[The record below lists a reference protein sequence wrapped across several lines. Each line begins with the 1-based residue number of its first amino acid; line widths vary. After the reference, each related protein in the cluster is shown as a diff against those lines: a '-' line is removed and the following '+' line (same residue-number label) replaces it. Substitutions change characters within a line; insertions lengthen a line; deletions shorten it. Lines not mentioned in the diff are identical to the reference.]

1 MNKKTLYKNI
11 KKINKQFDIILNKKD
26 NFFKLRKKSFNIF
39 NKIKFLNLK
48 NENYKYTPISKI
60 INNDF
65 KFNRINKKLK
75 LNDNKI
81 KNIYINIH
89 ANHIIL
95 INGKFIKKYSKIN
108 NNKLYISNIDKAYKL
123 NKKLFKNYFSKYV
136 NYSSDFFLALNTSL
150 FKDGIFIKLKDNV
163 IIKKPIIIYYIL
175 NNKNKDIL
183 NYIRTFIIIGENSQ
197 ITIIDYLYNIEK
209 KENFLNIISEII
221 LLKNSNLNYYKIQNK
236 INNLNKIGYT
246 QFYQSKNSQLN
257 TYIFTLNGN
266 VIKNNINI
274 KLDAE
279 NCKTNI
285 YGLYVINSNQ
295 HVDNQTVVDHIKP
308 NSISRE
314 YYKGILNDQ
323 STGIFNGK
331 IYVRND
337 AQNTNAFQSNKN
349 IILSEK
355 SNIKTKPQ
363 LEILANDVKCSH
375 GATIGQID
383 KNQLFY
389 LRSRG
394 IDRSKAISMIIKAF
408 IKEIIEKINIKSIK
422 NILNITINDKLK
434 KIF

>member
-48 NENYKYTPISKI
+48 NENYKYTPINKI

-95 INGKFIKKYSKIN
+95 INGKFIKKYSRIN

-123 NKKLFKNYFSKYV
+123 NKKLFKNYFSKYI

-150 FKDGIFIKLKDNV
+150 FKDGIFIKLKDNA

-183 NYIRTFIIIGENSQ
+183 NYIRTFIIIGESSQ

-236 INNLNKIGYT
+236 INNLNKIGYV

-285 YGLYVINSNQ
+285 YGLYIINSNQ

-349 IILSEK
+349 IILSDK

-394 IDRSKAISMIIKAF
+394 IDQPKAISMIVKAF

-422 NILNITINDKLK
+422 NILNTTINDKLK

>member
-1 MNKKTLYKNI
+1 M
-11 KKINKQFDIILNKKD
+11 
-26 NFFKLRKKSFNIF
+26 
-39 NKIKFLNLK
+39 
-48 NENYKYTPISKI
+48 
-60 INNDF
+60 
-65 KFNRINKKLK
+65 
-75 LNDNKI
+75 
-81 KNIYINIH
+81 
-89 ANHIIL
+89 
-95 INGKFIKKYSKIN
+95 
-108 NNKLYISNIDKAYKL
+108 
-123 NKKLFKNYFSKYV
+123 
-136 NYSSDFFLALNTSL
+136 
-150 FKDGIFIKLKDNV
+150 
-163 IIKKPIIIYYIL
+163 
-175 NNKNKDIL
+175 
-183 NYIRTFIIIGENSQ
+183 
-197 ITIIDYLYNIEK
+197 
-209 KENFLNIISEII
+209 
-221 LLKNSNLNYYKIQNK
+221 
-236 INNLNKIGYT
+236 
-246 QFYQSKNSQLN
+246 
-257 TYIFTLNGN
+257 
-266 VIKNNINI
+266 IKNNINI

>member
-48 NENYKYTPISKI
+48 NENYKYTSINKI

-75 LNDNKI
+75 INDNKI

-95 INGKFIKKYSKIN
+95 INGKFIKKYSRIN

-123 NKKLFKNYFSKYV
+123 NKKLFKNYFSKYI

-150 FKDGIFIKLKDNV
+150 FKDGIFIKLKDNT

-236 INNLNKIGYT
+236 INNLNKIGYV

-257 TYIFTLNGN
+257 TYIFTLSGN
-266 VIKNNINI
+266 VVKNNINI

-285 YGLYVINSNQ
+285 YGLYIINSDQ

-314 YYKGILNDQ
+314 YYKGILDDQ

-349 IILSEK
+349 IILSDK

-394 IDRSKAISMIIKAF
+394 IDQSKAISMIVKAF